1 MKKKDVIYKDL
12 KNKLLNGKF
21 KANEVL
27 KEEVLAEKYKVSRTP
42 VREALQ
48 LLVNEGFLTHRRKV
62 GYIVKPLTKNELREI
77 VGIRSVLE
85 SYAARITTE
94 NYDEKLIDKLEKLIE
109 KTENALKS
117 NNLQKFYKYNCE
129 FHLELYKSSGNKKL
143 IEIIENLREN
153 FQRYTRLLLNIE
165 NMPYESLKDHKL
177 MIQAMK
183 ERDPEKVEK
192 IVKKHIL
199 KGGEKLI
206 EYIAQDE
213 YLAFMF

>member
-1 MKKKDVIYKDL
+1 MKKKEVIYKDV
-12 KNKLLNGKF
+12 KNKLLNGKY

-27 KEEVLAEKYKVSRTP
+27 KEEELAQKYKVSRTP

-48 LLVNEGFLTHRRKV
+48 ILVKEGFLSHRRKV
-62 GYIVKPLTKNELREI
+62 GYIVKPLTKNELKEI

-94 NYDEKLIDKLEKLIE
+94 NYDENLIKKLEKLIE
-109 KTENALKS
+109 KTEEALK
-117 NNLQKFYKYNCE
+117 NNDMQKFYRYNCE
-129 FHLELYKSSGNKKL
+129 FHFQLYKSSGNKKL

-165 NMPYESLKDHKL
+165 NMPRESLKDHKL

-183 ERDPEKVEK
+183 EKNPEKVEK
-192 IVKKHIL
+192 MVKEHIL
-199 KGGEKLI
+199 KGGKALI
-206 EYIAQDE
+206 DYIENDE
-213 YLAFMF
+213 FLAFIC

>member
-1 MKKKDVIYKDL
+1 MKKKEVIYKDI
-12 KNKLLNGKF
+12 KQKLINGKF

-27 KEEVLAEKYKVSRTP
+27 KEEELAQKYKVSRTP

-48 LLVNEGFLTHRRKV
+48 LLVKEGFLTHRRKI
-62 GYIVKPLTKNELREI
+62 GYIVKPLTKNELKEI

-94 NYDEKLIDKLEKLIE
+94 NYDEKLIKKLEKLVE
-109 KTENALKS
+109 KTENALKE
-117 NNLQKFYKYNCE
+117 NNLQKFFKYNCE

-165 NMPYESLKDHKL
+165 NMPFESLKDHKM
-177 MIQAMK
+177 MINAMK
-183 ERDPEKVEK
+183 EKNPDKVEK
-192 IVKKHIL
+192 MVKEHIL
-199 KGGEKLI
+199 KGGKALI
-206 EYIAQDE
+206 EYIEKDE
-213 YLAFMF
+213 FLAFIY

>member
-12 KNKLLNGKF
+12 KSKLLNGKF

-27 KEEVLAEKYKVSRTP
+27 KEENLAEKYKVSRTP

-48 LLVNEGFLTHRRKV
+48 ILVKEGFLTHRRKI
-62 GYIVKPLTKNELREI
+62 GYIVKPLTKNELKEI

-94 NYDEKLIDKLEKLIE
+94 NYDENLINKLEKLVE
-109 KTENALKS
+109 KTENALR
-117 NNLQKFYKYNCE
+117 NNDLQKFYKYNCE

-183 ERDPEKVEK
+183 EKDPEEVEK
-192 IVKKHIL
+192 IVKEHIL

-206 EYIAQDE
+206 EYIEKDE